1 MVNSSFTKLLVN
13 GVKVFD
19 RRLTNERREKDV
31 LYRVY
36 DSEGVFIGLGRQDD
50 KGFKIEK
57 LLM

>member
-1 MVNSSFTKLLVN
+1 M
-13 GVKVFD
+13 FD
-19 RRLTNERREKDV
+19 KRLTSEIREKGV

-36 DSEGVFIGLGRQDD
+36 DSEGIFIGLGIQDD